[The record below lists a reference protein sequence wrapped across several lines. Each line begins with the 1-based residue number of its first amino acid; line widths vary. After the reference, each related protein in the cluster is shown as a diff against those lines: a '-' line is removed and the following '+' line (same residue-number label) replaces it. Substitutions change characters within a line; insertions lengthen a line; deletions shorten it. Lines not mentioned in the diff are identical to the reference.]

1 MKVNSLSETPSGPA
15 FLAED
20 IVVEGKLRFQG
31 SLRIEGTFK
40 GQIEGGQELVLGKR
54 ATIEGTVQADRIFV
68 HGTLR
73 CEEVRAQR
81 LEIFPEGRVQGR
93 IVVQTLVVHEGGI
106 LQAECIMEEAAQPR
120 LVAGMGA
127 RGGGHRP

>member
-1 MKVNSLSETPSGPA
+1 MKVSSLSESTNVTALLS
-15 FLAED
+15 ED
-20 IVVEGKLRFQG
+20 ISVEGKLRFQG

-54 ATIEGTVQADRIFV
+54 ATVEGTVQVDRIFV
-68 HGTLR
+68 HGALR
-73 CEEVRAQR
+73 CEEVRADR

-93 IVVQTLVVHEGGI
+93 IVVQSLVVHEGGI

-120 LVAGMGA
+120 LVAG
-127 RGGGHRP
+127 HR

>member
-1 MKVNSLSETPSGPA
+1 MKASSPSEPTGGA
-15 FLAED
+15 ALLAED

-54 ATIEGTVQADRIFV
+54 ATVEGTVQADRIFV

-93 IVVQTLVVHEGGI
+93 IVVQSLVVHEGGL
-106 LQAECIMEEAAQPR
+106 LQAECIMEEATQPR
-120 LVAGMGA
+120 LVAG
-127 RGGGHRP
+127 RGRSS

>member
-1 MKVNSLSETPSGPA
+1 MKATSLSEPTSVAA

-20 IVVEGKLRFQG
+20 ITVEGKLRFQG

-54 ATIEGTVQADRIFV
+54 ATVEGTVQADRVFV

-73 CEEVRAQR
+73 CEEVRAHR
-81 LEIFPEGRVQGR
+81 LEVFPEGRVQGR
-93 IVVQTLVVHEGGI
+93 VVVQSLVVHEGGI
-106 LQAECIMEEAAQPR
+106 LQAECVMEEAAQPR
-120 LVAGMGA
+120 LVAS
-127 RGGGHRP
+127 PSK

>member
-1 MKVNSLSETPSGPA
+1 MKASSPSEPTGGA
-15 FLAED
+15 ALLAED

-54 ATIEGTVQADRIFV
+54 ATVEGTVQADRIFV

-93 IVVQTLVVHEGGI
+93 IVVQSLVVHEGGL

-120 LVAGMGA
+120 LVAG
-127 RGGGHRP
+127 RGRSS